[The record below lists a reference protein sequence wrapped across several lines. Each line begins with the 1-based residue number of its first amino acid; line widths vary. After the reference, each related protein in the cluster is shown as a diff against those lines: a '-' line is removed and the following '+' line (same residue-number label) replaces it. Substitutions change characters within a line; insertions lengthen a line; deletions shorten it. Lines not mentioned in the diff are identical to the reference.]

1 MIFSYDKIAP
11 NYDKF
16 LSIVE
21 EKSIDKYRK
30 KYVPLIKG
38 KVLDIAAGTGNNI
51 KYYPKNSDV
60 TLLDASEGMLKIA
73 REKAKEREDLSLE
86 YINQRL
92 EDFEL
97 PDNYFDTILSIDV
110 FCSVQDQDKAM
121 KNIKR
126 VLKKDGRIIF
136 VEHMKTE
143 FFLKNIP
150 LYFSNLLTYPTVGS
164 SMVKETDKKIEKYFK
179 ILEKEKLNYSFR
191 YYLVTKWT
199 LIGAAF
205 AALFI
210 ITL

>member
-1 MIFSYDKIAP
+1 MIFSYDRLAP
-11 NYDKF
+11 YYDKL

-21 EKSIDKYRK
+21 ERSIKKYRK

-60 TLLDASEGMLKIA
+60 TLLDASKEMLNIA
-73 REKAKEREDLSLE
+73 REKAKDRKDLSLE
-86 YINQRL
+86 YINQRI

-110 FCSVQDQDKAM
+110 FCSVQDQDIAM
-121 KNIKR
+121 RNIKR
-126 VLKKDGRIIF
+126 VLKNNGKIIF

-143 FFLKNIP
+143 SAMKNIP
-150 LYFSNLLTYPTVGS
+150 LYFSNLFTYPTVGS
-164 SMVKETDKKIEKYFK
+164 SMVKETNKKIEKYFK

-191 YYLVTKWT
+191 YYLVTK
-199 LIGAAF
+199 
-205 AALFI
+205 
-210 ITL
+210 

>member
-1 MIFSYDKIAP
+1 LNKNYVNDVRSEVMIFSYDRLAP
-11 NYDKF
+11 YYDKL

-21 EKSIDKYRK
+21 ERSIKKYRK

-60 TLLDASEGMLKIA
+60 TLLDASKEMLNIA
-73 REKAKEREDLSLE
+73 REKAKDRKDLSLE
-86 YINQRL
+86 YINQRI

-110 FCSVQDQDKAM
+110 FCSVQDQDIAM
-121 KNIKR
+121 RNIKR
-126 VLKKDGRIIF
+126 VLKNNGKIIF

-143 FFLKNIP
+143 SAMKNIP
-150 LYFSNLLTYPTVGS
+150 LYFSNLFTYPTVGS
-164 SMVKETDKKIEKYFK
+164 SMVKETNKKIEKYFK

-191 YYLVTKWT
+191 YYLVTK
-199 LIGAAF
+199 
-205 AALFI
+205 
-210 ITL
+210 

>member
-1 MIFSYDKIAP
+1 MIFNYDRIAPYYDKL
-11 NYDKF
+11 

-21 EKSIDKYRK
+21 EKSIKKYRK

-38 KVLDIAAGTGNNI
+38 KTLDIAAGTGNNI
-51 KYYPKNSDV
+51 KYYPEKSEV
-60 TLLDASEGMLKIA
+60 TLLDASGEMLKRA
-73 REKAKEREDLSLE
+73 KEKAKDRKDLSLE
-86 YINQRL
+86 YINQRI

-121 KNIKR
+121 QNIKR
-126 VLKKDGRIIF
+126 VLKNNGKIIF

-143 FFLKNIP
+143 STLKNIP
-150 LYFSNLLTYPTVGS
+150 LYFSNLFTYPTVGS

-191 YYLVTKWT
+191 YFLVTK
-199 LIGAAF
+199 
-205 AALFI
+205 
-210 ITL
+210 

>member
-11 NYDKF
+11 YYDKW

-21 EKSIDKYRK
+21 ERSINKYRK

-60 TLLDASEGMLKIA
+60 TLLDASQGMLDIA
-73 REKAKEREDLSLE
+73 RKKAKDREDLSLE
-86 YINQRL
+86 YVNQRL
-92 EDFEL
+92 EDFDL

-110 FCSVQDQDKAM
+110 FCSVQDQDIAM

-126 VLKKDGRIIF
+126 VLKNDGKIIF

-143 FFLKNIP
+143 SFFKNIP
-150 LYFSNLLTYPTVGS
+150 LYLSNLFTYPTVGS
-164 SMVKETDKKIEKYFK
+164 SMVKETDKKIEKHFK
-179 ILEKEKLNYSFR
+179 ILEKEKLDYSFR
-191 YYLVTKWT
+191 YYLVTK
-199 LIGAAF
+199 
-205 AALFI
+205 
-210 ITL
+210 

>member
-1 MIFSYDKIAP
+1 MIFSYDRLAP
-11 NYDKF
+11 YYDKL

-21 EKSIDKYRK
+21 ERSIKKYRK

-60 TLLDASEGMLKIA
+60 TLLDASKEMLKIA
-73 REKAKEREDLSLE
+73 REKAKDRKDLSLE
-86 YINQRL
+86 YINQRI

-110 FCSVQDQDKAM
+110 FCTVQDQDIAM

-126 VLKKDGRIIF
+126 VLKDNGKIIF

-143 FFLKNIP
+143 SAMKNIP
-150 LYFSNLLTYPTVGS
+150 LYFSNLFTYPTVGS
-164 SMVKETDKKIEKYFK
+164 SMVKETNKKIEKYFK

-191 YYLVTKWT
+191 YYLATK
-199 LIGAAF
+199 
-205 AALFI
+205 
-210 ITL
+210 

>member
-1 MIFSYDKIAP
+1 MIFSYDRLAP
-11 NYDKF
+11 YYDKL

-21 EKSIDKYRK
+21 ERSIKKYRK

-60 TLLDASEGMLKIA
+60 TLLDASKEMLKIA
-73 REKAKEREDLSLE
+73 REKAKDRKDLSLE
-86 YINQRL
+86 YINQRI

-110 FCSVQDQDKAM
+110 FCSVQDQDIAM

-126 VLKKDGRIIF
+126 VLKDNGKIIF

-143 FFLKNIP
+143 SAMKNIR
-150 LYFSNLLTYPTVGS
+150 LYFSNMFTYPTVGS
-164 SMVKETDKKIEKYFK
+164 SMVKETNKKIEKYFK

-191 YYLVTKWT
+191 YYLVTK
-199 LIGAAF
+199 
-205 AALFI
+205 
-210 ITL
+210 